1 MRFYNPGPKSTSPGC
16 ERAKDPTVRQF
27 MSKRGTSASRNCV
40 GANGKVSL
48 SVVCKNN
55 GNYSGVKGLGV
66 KVVLYRIAANRF
78 ALQFFLRDDSQLGTN
93 VISTTGIAT
102 LPSLLAGKAA
112 LNPHFYLRIGD
123 TTDQVQDAGTGA
135 SNAVFMTIK

>member
-1 MRFYNPGPKSTSPGC
+1 MRFYNPGPRGTSPGC

-27 MSKRGTSASRNCV
+27 MSKKGTSASRNCV

-55 GNYSGVKGLGV
+55 GNYSGTKGLGV
-66 KVVLYRIAANRF
+66 KIVLFRLGANRF

-93 VISTTGIAT
+93 CISTTGISGLT
-102 LPSLLAGKAA
+102 SLLAGKAA
-112 LNPHFYLRIGD
+112 LNPHFYLKIGD
-123 TTDQVQDAGTGA
+123 TTDQSQDAGTGA